1 MNSDKGTKNAMMD
14 SEQMFKNVMGSL
26 AMSSQ
31 ASNHPNK
38 TDTPDNQSSLDES
51 LPRQLKHGR
60 VNSQTSYKHDQSG
73 TLDLPGTTQ
82 IIEEENESDV
92 SHLNHGVGSNRL
104 SSAAGGGTYGSPRTS
119 YETDGGGAAAGS
131 NKVSEADRKVSELAQ
146 QRAQI
151 FSIEDAMK
159 S

>member
-1 MNSDKGTKNAMMD
+1 MNSDTGTKNAMMD

-31 ASNHPNK
+31 ASNVPNK
-38 TDTPDNQSSLDES
+38 TDATPDNQSSLDES
-51 LPRQLKHGR
+51 LPSKHKLGR
-60 VNSQTSYKHDQSG
+60 VNSQTSWKHDQSG
-73 TLDLPGTTQ
+73 TIDLPGTTQ

-119 YETDGGGAAAGS
+119 YEADGGGAAAGS
-131 NKVSEADRKVSELAQ
+131 NKVSELAQ

-151 FSIEDAMK
+151 FSIEEAMK